1 MTTVEAATQ
10 IGTAMKVLIEAGM
23 CESFD
28 AAHAAMTV
36 TPQGGTPERHA
47 ILEALR

>member
-10 IGTAMKVLIEAGM
+10 IGTAMKVLIEAGV
-23 CESFD
+23 CESFSATQ
-28 AAHAAMTV
+28 AALYV